1 MQAALPLPL
10 AAIAIPSAAQCFTVL
25 APIAAIALLYSILK
39 GIDVFLAKM
48 FPALEWQRN
57 LGWFNIKAER
67 KAASVLRVIGHI
79 VLALLAVALYGIAWG
94 AEGLRLLPRW
104 TDPDTLAEL
113 DLRLPVLCASLS
125 LVLLYFGIE
134 LLPRLRRE
142 YEEEDLQAFRA
153 ELAEQEEEK
162 SRDESSRLARPFQ
175 PPTPSRPRR
184 PR

>member
-1 MQAALPLPL
+1 MQAAFPLPL
-10 AAIAIPSAAQCFTVL
+10 AAIAIPSASQCFMVL
-25 APIAAIALLYSILK
+25 APIAALALLYSILK

-67 KAASVLRVIGHI
+67 RASAVLRVIGYI
-79 VLALLAVALYGIAWG
+79 VLALLAAALYGIAWG

-113 DLRLPVLCASLS
+113 DLRLPVLCTSLS
-125 LVLLYFGIE
+125 LLLLYFGVE

-153 ELAEQEEEK
+153 ELAELEAEK
-162 SRDESSRLARPFQ
+162 SREESSRLARPFQ
-175 PPTPSRPRR
+175 PAARDRR